1 MLSILPEPP
10 YFAVIFTSL
19 RQDDGDPRYDQMA
32 EEMGYLARRQPG
44 FLGMDSARGADCI
57 GITVS
62 YWADTGA
69 IARWKA
75 DAHHLV
81 AQRMGQDI
89 WYESYS
95 VHIARIERSYTG
107 PQRPD

>member
-1 MLSILPEPP
+1 MQSTLPEPP

-19 RQDDGDPRYDQMA
+19 RRGDNDPRYDQMA
-32 EEMGYLARRQPG
+32 EKMDYLARQQPG
-44 FLGMDSARGADCI
+44 FLGMTSARGADNI

-62 YWADTGA
+62 YWTDTGA

-75 DAHHLV
+75 DARHLV

-89 WYESYS
+89 WYDSYS
-95 VHIARIERSYTG
+95 VHIARVERSYSG
-107 PQRPD
+107 PQRQD